1 MTSVTLN
8 PYATHL
14 GTREPRDVIETTPL
28 ELHRLAGRIGP
39 ARMTA
44 APAPGKWSARD
55 ILCHLADCEIVFA
68 FRFRQALAEDHHV
81 IQPFDQNA
89 WARTYPDGDANAA
102 LATFEGVR
110 NWNVALL
117 KTLRPEQ
124 LSKRLTHPER
134 GEMTF
139 QAVVETMAGHDLNH
153 LEQLEA
159 IAANA

>member
-8 PYATHL
+8 PYATYL
-14 GTREPRDVIETTPL
+14 GTREPRDVIETTAL

-39 ARMTA
+39 SRMTA

-55 ILCHLADCEIVFA
+55 ILCHLADSEIVFA

-102 LATFEGVR
+102 LATFEAVR
-110 NWNVALL
+110 KWNVAFL
-117 KTLRPEQ
+117 KTLRHEQ
-124 LSKRLTHPER
+124 LSKRVTHPER
-134 GEMTF
+134 GDMTL

-153 LEQLEA
+153 LKQLEA
-159 IAANA
+159 IAARA